1 MSRLEISGGASGDE
15 AAAIAVVVASLL
27 AEEERARANPLPR
40 PRQSDWVLAW
50 RPRNLSTS
58 VRSLSVRTAV
68 ADTSAA
74 DEEE

>member
-15 AAAIAVVVASLL
+15 TAAIAVVVANVL

-50 RPRNLSTS
+50 RPRNLSKS
-58 VRSLSVRTAV
+58 VSSPFRLSSSSDKST
-68 ADTSAA
+68 